1 MLSGIL
7 ARIEERKAQERA
19 ELKRALAA
27 CGAAELR
34 APGPSAADGA
44 IPHAPFLPDPATLA
58 RAAAI
63 LRDGANS
70 SGRSLAAALRQDR
83 LTVIAEIKRRSP
95 SAGAIATWD
104 DPVPLASAY
113 ASGGA
118 AAMSVLTDVDF
129 FGGSPSFLPA
139 CRGVFAGPVLRK
151 DFLGCAEDLAL
162 SRALGADAVLLI
174 VAVLGERTAELLAMA
189 RSFGLEAL
197 VEVHDADELDVA
209 LAAGARIV
217 GVNHRDL
224 TTFTVDLGLTERLS
238 AQIPRDVVLVGE
250 SGIRSP
256 DDARRMRR
264 AGADAVLVGES
275 LARAGGA
282 GLEAL
287 RISEPLPIRGPR
299 A

>member
-7 ARIEERKAQERA
+7 ATIEARKEQERA
-19 ELKRALAA
+19 ELRRALA
-27 CGAAELR
+27 GAT
-34 APGPSAADGA
+34 SQ
-44 IPHAPFLPDPATLA
+44 APFRPDAATLA

-63 LRDGANS
+63 LKDGAAA
-70 SGRSLAAALRQDR
+70 GRSLAGALRQDR

-104 DPVPLASAY
+104 DPEPLARAY

-129 FGGSPSFLPA
+129 FGGSPGFLPA
-139 CRGVFAGPVLRK
+139 CRAVFPGPVIRK

-162 SRALGADAVLLI
+162 AKALGADAVLLI
-174 VAVLGERTAELLAMA
+174 VAVLRERTGELLELA
-189 RSFGLEAL
+189 RGFGLDAL
-197 VEVHDADELDVA
+197 VEVHDEDELGLA
-209 LAAGARIV
+209 LGAGAPIV
-217 GVNHRDL
+217 GINNRDL
-224 TTFTVDLGLTERLS
+224 RSFTVDLGLTERLA
-238 AQIPRDVVLVGE
+238 AQVPRSCVVVGE

-256 DDARRMRR
+256 GDAQRMRR

-282 GLEAL
+282 GLDAL
-287 RISEPLPIRGPR
+287 RIDERRGATGRGAPRPDEP
-299 A
+299 